1 MTDKVFYMP
10 FDVNGPQAL
19 FAQMEYGNMQGSM
32 KKNQI
37 EIDREIEKGNM
48 AVEVWYDG
56 KKAPFLAGLSEGQ
69 VYIRGHGMP
78 GFRSIEGG
86 RGGERVDY
94 HTVVDRIIAS
104 GLRKILIGE
113 DALEIDR
120 LWQKMYRSTMYCGR
134 HSTTITAMAAIDMA
148 LWDLKGKK
156 FGQPIHRLLGGK
168 RHDRFRAYASILFG
182 KDGRQT
188 ADIGRRWIDAGYTAV
203 KFGWEPMG
211 QNEALDRELVAGAR
225 KGLGIRP
232 SC

>member
-104 GLRKILIGE
+104 GLRKTFAGKIKCFNCHSAETGVVGSDPEVEGPPFARLIADE
-113 DALEIDR
+113 
-120 LWQKMYRSTMYCGR
+120 MYTRGYKFCTFYGYLGAVDSFAKDG
-134 HSTTITAMAAIDMA
+134 SA
-148 LWDLKGKK
+148 GKHK
-156 FGQPIHRLLGGK
+156 YARGLGGVELGRASEGRIQFRPTIKFSKPNIFK
-168 RHDRFRAYASILFG
+168 RIFA
-182 KDGRQT
+182 
-188 ADIGRRWIDAGYTAV
+188 
-203 KFGWEPMG
+203 
-211 QNEALDRELVAGAR
+211 
-225 KGLGIRP
+225 
-232 SC
+232 